1 MKKIFLFIAI
11 SFCFLSLTQPAF
23 AYRTIKQN
31 DTFLDNTVAPTG
43 ISTENIQTQIGSII
57 AGSLKIVG
65 TLFFGLMIYGG
76 FLWMTAHGEEE
87 PITKAKNTI
96 FAAIIG
102 LAIIISAFA
111 ITNIVTKLTKTG
123 PTGAG
128 MSADGTPSLSPSA
141 QSAENMT
148 EMCNN
153 AFNQCSGGCPTGA
166 IGDVCSRRCM
176 ERFTTCNAQRDAA
189 VEAAQAAEQNQAAAQ
204 EKKKRC
210 EPITL
215 ECSQNCRA
223 SSDVIP
229 EIAACVVDCL
239 QSNQCD

>member
-23 AYRTIKQN
+23 AYRTIEQN
-31 DTFLDNTVAPTG
+31 DTFLDDTVNPTG
-43 ISTENIQTQIGSII
+43 ISTENIQTRIGAII

-148 EMCNN
+148 TICDDNYNRCTNGCN
-153 AFNQCSGGCPTGA
+153 
-166 IGDVCSRRCM
+166 D
-176 ERFTTCNAQRDAA
+176 NAQLCLNTCSTSKDLCYEQRDNAITRQ
-189 VEAAQAAEQNQAAAQ
+189 VIQDYNQTTYENCQQQEATCRVGCRTKFPDLIQEQTY
-204 EKKKRC
+204 C
-210 EPITL
+210 ID
-215 ECSQNCRA
+215 ECHIDFSTNCGK
-223 SSDVIP
+223 
-229 EIAACVVDCL
+229 
-239 QSNQCD
+239 